1 MTPDSSVIVAAFA
14 PWHERHPE
22 AVEAIRGIDDLV
34 SHAELEAYSVLT
46 RLAAPGRAPATLTA
60 EYLPVRFTGA
70 RLVLDQSR
78 RAGLVSRLA
87 PLGIAGGAVYDALI
101 ALTASSYELTL
112 LTCDA
117 RAAVV
122 YQRVGAPFKP
132 L

>member
-22 AVEAIRGIDDLV
+22 AVE
-34 SHAELEAYSVLT
+34 
-46 RLAAPGRAPATLTA
+46 
-60 EYLPVRFTGA
+60 
-70 RLVLDQSR
+70 LVLDQSR